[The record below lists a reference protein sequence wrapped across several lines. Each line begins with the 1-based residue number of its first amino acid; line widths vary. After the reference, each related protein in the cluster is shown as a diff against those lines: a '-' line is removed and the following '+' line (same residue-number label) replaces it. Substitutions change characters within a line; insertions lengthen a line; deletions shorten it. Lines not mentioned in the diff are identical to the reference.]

1 MRARQMKQGIHVSS
15 SGKGKGKGVG
25 VVIPTLTASRDTV
38 VTIDVKGAPRQNAK
52 GD

>member
-1 MRARQMKQGIHVSS
+1 MKQGIHVSS
-15 SGKGKGKGVG
+15 SGKGKGKGKGKGVG